1 MYTNF
6 AFSYFIHQD
15 SIHLPDD
22 VLRLGTKNTLTAG
35 SQLVSIGDELK
46 YIYYIQEGELSLNA
60 ISSDGKERK
69 CMVVKKNMFYGEAH
83 LYNNIPVMFRVV
95 ATMPTTYIMFS
106 LSAARKLIETS
117 QEFRMI
123 LINAQSQKI
132 FSMTGEIVS
141 LMIHSPEERVLHYL
155 LDKAR
160 HVPPENGCISLH
172 LSQQDIAHALGMHRV
187 TVATALSSLSRAG
200 HIACARNSITML
212 QPG

>member
-15 SIHLPDD
+15 SIRLPDD
-22 VLRLGTKNTLTAG
+22 VLKRGKKNTLAAG
-35 SQLVSIGDELK
+35 SQLVNIGDELK
-46 YIYYIQEGELSLNA
+46 YIYYILDGELSLNA
-60 ISSDGKERK
+60 ISPDGKEKK

-83 LYNNIPVMFRVV
+83 LYNNIPAMFRVI
-95 ATMPTTYIMFS
+95 ATIPTTYIMFS
-106 LSAARKLIETS
+106 LSCSRDLIETS

-155 LDKAR
+155 LDQAQ
-160 HVPPENGCISLH
+160 HVPPRNGIRSLR
-172 LSQQDIAHALGMHRV
+172 LSQAGIAHALGMHRV
-187 TVATALSSLSRAG
+187 TVATALSSLSRSG
-200 HIACARNSITML
+200 HISCARNSITIL
-212 QPG
+212 RSS